1 MDKLRLLKA
10 VFCEVTDDIE
20 KCVPFVEDAIST
32 LDEREQCVLQKRF
45 SGMSLE
51 ATGKELL
58 NLGGHAA
65 CDGIS
70 KERVRQIEAKALRKL
85 RYPSRIKIL
94 RGEWTALQMINNSF
108 ESKKPKP
115 PSAELLIRAEE
126 LKCVSIDTLELSTRA
141 KHAMERAQISSVGE
155 LILKM
160 ETEILGIKYTGRK
173 TLNEIKEVL
182 FEMNLSLRKP

>member
-70 KERVRQIEAKALRKL
+70 KERVRQIEVKALRKL
-85 RYPSRIKIL
+85 RYPSRRKIL

-108 ESKKPKP
+108 ELKKPKP

-141 KHAMERAQISSVGE
+141 KHAMERAQISSVGD
-155 LILKM
+155 LILKT

-173 TLNEIKEVL
+173 TLNEIKEAL
-182 FEMNLSLRKP
+182 FEMNLGLRKP